1 MRNAFAKEMTEIAG
15 NDDKLVLLSGDIGN
29 MLFDNYKKVA
39 PERFFN
45 CGVAEANM
53 MGLASGMAMSGL
65 RPFVYTITPFTTT
78 RVMEQIRVD
87 VCYQNVPVVIC
98 GVGSGLSYASLG
110 ATHHSCE
117 DIAMLRTLPNMNI
130 LCPGDA
136 MEVHACIRA
145 AYAHDGPSYIRLGKK
160 GEPVIHDEIPDLTI
174 GQPLTIRDGKDVSIL
189 SVGTMLPTAME
200 ASDILLK
207 SGINAGV
214 TSFHTVK
221 PLNTDTLARAFDT
234 CRLVVTLEEHSLI
247 GGLGSAIAE
256 WVVDQGGITTPL
268 LRIGTPD
275 KFFSEAGEQ
284 EYARER
290 LGLDPASVAKT
301 ITAKLN

>member
-1 MRNAFAKEMTEIAG
+1 
-15 NDDKLVLLSGDIGN
+15 
-29 MLFDNYKKVA
+29 
-39 PERFFN
+39 
-45 CGVAEANM
+45 
-53 MGLASGMAMSGL
+53 
-65 RPFVYTITPFTTT
+65 
-78 RVMEQIRVD
+78 MEQIRVD

-117 DIAMLRTLPNMNI
+117 DIAMLRSLPNMNI

-136 MEVHACIRA
+136 MEVHGCIRA
-145 AYAHDGPSYIRLGKK
+145 AFAHDGPSYIRLGKK

-174 GQPLTIRDGKDVSIL
+174 GQPLTIREGKDVTIL
-189 SVGTMLPTAME
+189 SVGTMLPTAVE
-200 ASDILLK
+200 ASDLLSK
-207 SGINAGV
+207 SGFEAGV

-221 PLNTDTLARAFDT
+221 PLNTDTLAKAFNSS
-234 CRLVVTLEEHSLI
+234 RLVVTLEEHSLI
-247 GGLGSAIAE
+247 GGLGSAVAE
-256 WVVDQGGITTPL
+256 WIVDQGGNTTGL

-290 LGLDPASVAKT
+290 LGLDPESVAGA
-301 ITAKLN
+301 ITARINAVD